1 MLKQLGAD
9 YSNDSGDVLIFND
22 DTAQILYTVGEHAKT
37 KAFSTFKISSYPANF
52 LNAGQCIFAIDSTA
66 GSTWMGSGSPN
77 SDIPKDQLI
86 DFETK
91 VMTIPQY
98 NTSKP
103 TMISQGPSMCIFNKE
118 NTQEVMASWLF
129 MQFMLTNE
137 VQISY
142 STTEGYI
149 PVTTK
154 AQNSA
159 EYQNYLSRSG
169 ENNTYYYKV
178 KLDATKLA
186 LSNVDNTFITPVFNG
201 STSLRNAAGQL
212 IEETA
217 KAARRNKNIDDAFI
231 NNLYA
236 EMKALYKLN
245 EIKTKE

>member
-1 MLKQLGAD
+1 
-9 YSNDSGDVLIFND
+9 
-22 DTAQILYTVGEHAKT
+22 
-37 KAFSTFKISSYPANF
+37 
-52 LNAGQCIFAIDSTA
+52 
-66 GSTWMGSGSPN
+66 
-77 SDIPKDQLI
+77 
-86 DFETK
+86 
-91 VMTIPQY
+91 
-98 NTSKP
+98 
-103 TMISQGPSMCIFNKE
+103 
-118 NTQEVMASWLF
+118 